1 MINDSCHVPL
11 ALSPGTCIS
20 LLKTDGVVDLV
31 DACRVNGVVHTC
43 PDDLASPIAVILQP
57 GTWPPSNQQTVMKPD
72 RRTPTFAGKHS
83 LVGERQTQPQPCRQT
98 QLGWGRLV
106 QCDGTMVVVVVDE
119 ARQ

>member
-1 MINDSCHVPL
+1 
-11 ALSPGTCIS
+11 
-20 LLKTDGVVDLV
+20 
-31 DACRVNGVVHTC
+31 
-43 PDDLASPIAVILQP
+43 
-57 GTWPPSNQQTVMKPD
+57 MKPD